1 MNSMFQISSAFKS
14 IKWLH
19 IWLVLTSMIVYL
31 EWGGGNQS
39 FLVEAE
45 KELFIKLWSDPLSV
59 LHPFTVMPLLGQF
72 LLLASLFM
80 KNPPKWLSWLGMV
93 CIGILVFF
101 ILFVGLLSG
110 SIKIIGSTIP
120 FVLILTLTIRQL
132 RMMKSVPAN

>member
-1 MNSMFQISSAFKS
+1 MNSMFQSSNALISRKG
-14 IKWLH
+14 LH
-19 IWLVLTSMIVYL
+19 LLLVLTSMIVYL

-45 KELFIKLWSDPLSV
+45 KELFIKLLSDPLSV
-59 LHPFTVMPLLGQF
+59 MHPFTVLPLVGQF
-72 LLLASLFM
+72 LLMASLFM
-80 KNPPKWLSWLGMV
+80 KNPPKWLSWLGMG

-120 FVLILTLTIRQL
+120 FMLILTITIRQL
-132 RMMKSVPAN
+132 RMMKSIPAN